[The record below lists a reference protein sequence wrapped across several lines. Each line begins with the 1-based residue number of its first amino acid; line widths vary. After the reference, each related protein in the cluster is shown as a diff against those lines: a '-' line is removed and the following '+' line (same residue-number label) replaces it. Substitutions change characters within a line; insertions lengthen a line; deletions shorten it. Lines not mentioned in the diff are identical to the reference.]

1 MEDVMS
7 NARFSLGKVV
17 ATPGA
22 LEALAATGQGV
33 IQFLRRHVTGDGGE
47 LSEEEKQ
54 RNELS
59 VKQGVRILC
68 AYTTSTG
75 VKLWVILEAD
85 RSVTTILLPDEY

>member
-1 MEDVMS
+1 MS

-22 LEALAATGQGV
+22 LEALAATGQGA
-33 IQFLRRHVTGDGGE
+33 IEFLRRHVTGDGGE

-54 RNELS
+54 ENELS
-59 VKQGVRILC
+59 VKQGVRILS
-68 AYTTSTG
+68 AYTTSNG
-75 VKLWVILEAD
+75 VKLWVISEAD